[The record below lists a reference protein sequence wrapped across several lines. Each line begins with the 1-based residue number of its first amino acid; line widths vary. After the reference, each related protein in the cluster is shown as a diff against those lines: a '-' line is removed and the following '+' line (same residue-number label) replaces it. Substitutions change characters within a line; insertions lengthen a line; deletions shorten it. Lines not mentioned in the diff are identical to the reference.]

1 MNLLQALFFPPE
13 QPGGVSSMIPYLQ
26 ERFRSSRWEMDLFWL
41 PKRIRNKGH
50 EEVIFE
56 TFDWTQFGESQIV
69 QKYIQTYRDYLWWTK
84 LRMSKRYDLIHS
96 HHPIAGLAMKK
107 YFQILR

>member
-84 LRMSKRYDLIHS
+84 LRMSKTYDLIHS